1 MKETNFEHAQ
11 KLANSKTQE
20 KESNKNP
27 TSKDSKF
34 INTFNNN
41 NIEIEYNKI
50 PKEKLIFN
58 NKLNPEGPNEEQI
71 NQWKKY
77 LAIDEEN
84 HPDEW
89 KLSSIK
95 IWDDYFIKYK
105 KICNILNIKSM
116 EFNKNNIF
124 DKYKDKLS
132 EILAEDSANS
142 HMDILTYGTKR
153 IMVEIMSKIND
164 SKLNCIIFFL
174 FQCMLDVILLR
185 EELLMMA
192 SGNNINNIIFEDF
205 VFKLKE
211 LDIIKENINTN
222 NKENIPLQEKL
233 TELEQKLR
241 KYELNNNQIG
251 KTLFENN
258 TKINEFIKN
267 NDINNKNWLN
277 FINNITTRLKNCEE
291 HKYKNNNPNLNKI
304 YGLIRKLNA
313 RCSGLHDK
321 IINLEDKLTNLEE
334 DYNND
339 IFNKIETKIDKN
351 KNNSISDEWEEIE
364 EEEDENEF
372 DESNDENYDAT
383 SDDLEIN

>member
-1 MKETNFEHAQ
+1 MKEINFELAQ
-11 KLANSKTQE
+11 KLANINTKE
-20 KESNKNP
+20 KFGTKNLI
-27 TSKDSKF
+27 SKDAKS
-34 INTFNNN
+34 INTFNINN
-41 NIEIEYNKI
+41 MDIKYNKI

-58 NKLNPEGPNEEQI
+58 NKLCPEGPNEEQI

-116 EFNKNNIF
+116 EFSKNNIYE
-124 DKYKDKLS
+124 KNKDKLA

-153 IMVEIMSKIND
+153 IMIEIMSKIND
-164 SKLNCIIFFL
+164 PKLNCIIFFL

-185 EELLMMA
+185 EEILTMA
-192 SGNNINNIIFEDF
+192 SGNSINNMIFEDF

-211 LDIIKENINTN
+211 LDIIKENIKTN
-222 NKENIPLQEKL
+222 NKVNIPLQEKL
-233 TELEQKLR
+233 TNLEQKLR

-251 KTLFENN
+251 KTLHENN
-258 TKINEFIKN
+258 IKINEFIKN
-267 NDINNKNWLN
+267 NDINNKDWLN
-277 FINNITTRLKNCEE
+277 FINNITERLRKCEE
-291 HKYKNNNPNLNKI
+291 YKHKNYKPNLNKI

-313 RCSGLHDK
+313 RCTGLHDK
-321 IINLEDKLTNLEE
+321 IINLEDKVISLEE
-334 DYNND
+334 DNNNKSFD
-339 IFNKIETKIDKN
+339 KINNKIN
-351 KNNSISDEWEEIE
+351 KYNKDSSSEEWEEIE
-364 EEEDENEF
+364 DEEEEF
-372 DESNDENYDAT
+372 NESNDENYDVT

>member
-1 MKETNFEHAQ
+1 
-11 KLANSKTQE
+11 
-20 KESNKNP
+20 
-27 TSKDSKF
+27 
-34 INTFNNN
+34 
-41 NIEIEYNKI
+41 
-50 PKEKLIFN
+50 
-58 NKLNPEGPNEEQI
+58 
-71 NQWKKY
+71 
-77 LAIDEEN
+77 
-84 HPDEW
+84 
-89 KLSSIK
+89 
-95 IWDDYFIKYK
+95 
-105 KICNILNIKSM
+105 M

-258 TKINEFIKN
+258 IRINEFIRN

-277 FINNITTRLKNCEE
+277 FINDITKRLKNCEE
-291 HKYKNNNPNLNKI
+291 HKNNNPNLNKI

-339 IFNKIETKIDKN
+339 IFNKIEMKIDKN
-351 KNNSISDEWEEIE
+351 KKNSISDEWEEIE
-364 EEEDENEF
+364 DEEEENEF